1 MSRSSAIRDLDFDKM
16 NKELNSNDILLRAG
30 SKKGAVEESPEA
42 YKDVNEV
49 VRVSDELGIGKIVA
63 RMKPL
68 AVIKG

>member
-1 MSRSSAIRDLDFDKM
+1 M
-16 NKELNSNDILLRAG
+16 NKDLEDYGVLLKAG

-63 RMKPL
+63 RLRPL
-68 AVIKG
+68 AVVKG